1 MSLFSI
7 IFVKPQDDYHPMWP
21 QWARWLGWAVRN
33 PFPGLVPPLQ
43 TPLIVFQVLAHDTV
57 LLSQPV
63 PTFKPGGGYW
73 KLNVHTM
80 LTVHTINISSGKLF
94 RRFRSYRGKWIEWY
108 FGWKPHNGS
117 FGMAFRKANSK
128 GF

>member
-7 IFVKPQDDYHPMWP
+7 IFVKPQYNYHPMWP

-43 TPLIVFQVLAHDTV
+43 TPLIVFQVLAHDTIS
-57 LLSQPV
+57 LAQPV
-63 PTFKPGGGYW
+63 ATFNPKGGYW
-73 KLNVHTM
+73 KL
-80 LTVHTINISSGKLF
+80 TVCSSVTGIAKT
-94 RRFRSYRGKWIEWY
+94 FRSYRGKWIEWY

-117 FGMAFRKANSK
+117 FGIAFRKANSK